1 MAIRKSKEKSLQFN
15 GLLEDAKIK
24 CRAAL
29 EAGGF
34 KKIENN
40 DSLNQLN
47 AKFNNFFVVGSIDI
61 GLANTEHGVTV
72 SLKSTANAD
81 NIFALFS
88 SPNDKIMKSFTDNFK

>member
-15 GLLEDAKIK
+15 GSLEDAKIK
-24 CRAAL
+24 CKKAL

-40 DSLNQLN
+40 DPLNHFN
-47 AKFNNFFVVGSIDI
+47 AKFNNFFVVGYIDI
-61 GLANTEHGVTV
+61 GLANSDHGVTI
-72 SLKSTANAD
+72 SIKSTANAD

-88 SPNDKIMKSFTDNFK
+88 SPNDKILKSFTDNFK

>member
-1 MAIRKSKEKSLQFN
+1 MAIRKSKENSLQFN